1 MYFRNN
7 PNRLLFALTAMLLC
21 GGLRAQVS
29 ASAALDSAQVQ
40 VGSTV
45 ALRVLV
51 IGAGQPPG
59 ADYSALDT
67 LTGVEVLQT
76 EPFREI
82 GTKEVKAWEQTL
94 LLIAFEPGERRIPA
108 IPVQAGGQIVF
119 TEPLALTVLMP
130 KLPPNA
136 TPAPIKDIIEEKRRL
151 SDAWPWAL
159 GLVILAAAAWFFFF
173 WKKRRKTAAAP
184 PSFVPEE
191 PPYEVA
197 VRQLAELRRRQYWLS
212 GELKRHYTDLTD
224 ILRAYLSRRFRIPA
238 LSETS
243 AGILQDLTD
252 SARLND
258 ATLQRLERILH
269 HADMVKFAKAQP
281 PHLLT
286 EELLAEAGRFLEET
300 RPPAPPITAAT

>member
-7 PNRLLFALTAMLLC
+7 PIWLLFSLLATLLC
-21 GGLRAQVS
+21 SGLHAQVS
-29 ASAALDSAQVQ
+29 ASAALDSAQIQ

-45 ALRVLV
+45 TLRVLV
-51 IGAGQPPG
+51 IGAGQPSG
-59 ADYSALDT
+59 ADYSVLDT

-82 GTKEVKAWEQTL
+82 GTKEIKAWEQTL

-108 IPVQAGGQIVF
+108 ISVQAAGQTVF

-136 TPAPIKDIIEEKRRL
+136 TPAPIKDIIEEKARL
-151 SDAWPWAL
+151 TDAWPWAL
-159 GLVILAAAAWFFFF
+159 GLALLAAGAWFFFF
-173 WKKRRKTAAAP
+173 WKKRRKSAATP
-184 PSFVPEE
+184 PPFVPEE

-197 VRQLAELRRRQYWLS
+197 MKQLAELRRRQYWLS
-212 GELKRHYTDLTD
+212 GDLKRHYTELTD
-224 ILRAYLSRRFRIPA
+224 ILRAYLSRRFRIRA
-238 LSETS
+238 QSETS
-243 AGILQDLTD
+243 ADILQDLTD
-252 SARLND
+252 SAHLND
-258 ATLQRLERILH
+258 PTLQRLEYILH

-286 EELLAEAGRFLEET
+286 EELLAETGRFLEET
-300 RPPAPPITAAT
+300 RPPAPSITAAT